1 MKTKINIVKAT
12 FFLPFYFFTFLLFPS
27 CSDYL
32 DPSSKDVI
40 KTDGHSYTSELEARS
55 GMFGLLHGLQR
66 IGDNYVIMGELRAD
80 LMTVTANSSQELRD
94 IDENNI
100 SGDNPYLKEREYYS
114 LLNNCNYYIQRLDT
128 SVTELEQGRP
138 VKLLRPYM
146 AQAKAIRAWA
156 YLNLCLD
163 YGSVRYT
170 TEPILSLASGSTS
183 KEGGYTLLGL
193 DQLLPLLTSDLEAAK
208 AWLPAYSSQTT
219 ANWTAGYADPGFTSS
234 VNYESYAA
242 RQLMFP
248 LRFVLGELYMWRGDF
263 AKAAQAYYDLIYMDR
278 LRMAQYRN
286 MYDAAG
292 TTVTRRTWTNQFAS
306 FNYQDILTAIVFDR
320 STQSSWRGAGDGDT
334 DNRSQLYDMANGSY
348 TIAPS
353 QALVDDFEAQ
363 NYFTNRNISGD
374 LRGLYGTYRLRAQ
387 QGNSNAHDAYITKYG
402 YMTASSNYYV
412 APCRAALVWLRYA
425 EAVNRLG
432 KPKLAF
438 NGFLKY
444 GLCAYNINL
453 YRDREALSGEITGE
467 PWMNFGQD
475 DPEGAVAQV
484 FSSNTIGFH
493 GRGCGNTD
501 MNDTY
506 VIEEQPT
513 LNDSILWVED
523 QLVTEYALETAL
535 EGNRFHD
542 LMRIARYRND
552 PSYLASKVSSKF
564 ADGQRAAVYSKLLD
578 KQNWYLPE
586 EK

>member
-1 MKTKINIVKAT
+1 MLRLAEALKDKKMKTKINLVKAT
-12 FFLPFYFFTFLLFPS
+12 FFLPFYLFTLLLFAS

-32 DPSSKDVI
+32 DSDSKSEI
-40 KTDGHSYTSELEARS
+40 KTDGQAYTSELGARA
-55 GMFGLLHGLQR
+55 GMFGLLHGLQT
-66 IGDNYVIMGELRAD
+66 IGDNYVIMGELRGD

-94 IDENNI
+94 INENNI
-100 SGDNPYLKEREYYS
+100 SGDNSYLKEREYYA

-128 SVTELEQGRP
+128 TVTNLQNGRP

-146 AQAKAIRAWA
+146 AQAKAIRAWTF
-156 YLNLCLD
+156 LNLCLD
-163 YGSVRYT
+163 YGTVRYT
-170 TEPILSLASGSTS
+170 AEPILEAQDDS
-183 KEGGYTLLGL
+183 KPIERLNL
-193 DQLLPLLTSDLEAAK
+193 DQLLPRLISDLESAE
-208 AWLPAYSSQTT
+208 AWLPAYSSQTSDS
-219 ANWTAGYADPGFTSS
+219 WTAGYDDPGFTTS

-248 LRFVLGELYMWRGDF
+248 LRFVLGELYMWNEDF
-263 AKAAQAYYDLIYMDR
+263 AKAAQAYYDLIYMDQ
-278 LRMAQYRN
+278 LRMSQYRN
-286 MYDAAG
+286 MYDATG
-292 TTVTRRTWTNQFAS
+292 TNITRRTWSNQFTS
-306 FNYQDILTAIVFDR
+306 FNYQDILTAIVFDHNN
-320 STQSSWRGAGDGDT
+320 AG
-334 DNRSQLYDMANGSY
+334 NQSQLQTMANSSY

-353 QALVDDFEAQ
+353 QALIDDFNSQ
-363 NYFTNRNISGD
+363 YYYTNRAISGD
-374 LRGLYGTYRLRAQ
+374 LRGLYGTYRLRTNNNNTNTQ
-387 QGNSNAHDAYITKYG
+387 DAYITKYG

-412 APCRAALVWLRYA
+412 APCRAALIWLRYA

-444 GLCAYNINL
+444 GLSAYNINL

-475 DPEGAVAQV
+475 DPEGSVAQV
-484 FSSNTIGFH
+484 FRNNTIGFH

-501 MNDTY
+501 MNETY

-513 LNDSILWVED
+513 LQDSILWVED

-564 ADGQRAAVYSKLLD
+564 TDGQRTTVYNKLLD
-578 KQNWYLPE
+578 KQNWHLPE